1 MSQNQQINRRFV
13 LANRPQGAP
22 VPANFRLEE
31 KPTPSPQDG
40 EILLR
45 TAWLSLDP
53 YMRIRMNEGF
63 SYAPSVD
70 LGGVMVGESVARVV
84 ESRHAGFQKG
94 DLVVSA
100 HGWQDYATSNGT
112 GLIKL
117 PADMKNESLALG
129 TLGMPGFSAYTGL
142 MNIGQPKP
150 GETVAVAAATGAVGS
165 VIGQLAKLSG
175 CRAVGI
181 AGGAKKCAYAVK
193 ELGFDACVDHADPA
207 FADLLQK
214 ACPRGIDVYFEN
226 VGGKIFDTI
235 LPLLNLRARVP
246 VCGLIA
252 HYNVADQAGSPSG
265 FNTLLFT
272 LIKRLR
278 IEGFIIYDHYAA
290 GLFDPFF
297 QKMKVLVAEGKV
309 KPHEYVIEGLE
320 HAPQGLAGLLEGK
333 NFGKVVVR
341 VGNA

>member
-1 MSQNQQINRRFV
+1 
-13 LANRPQGAP
+13 
-22 VPANFRLEE
+22 
-31 KPTPSPQDG
+31 
-40 EILLR
+40 
-45 TAWLSLDP
+45 
-53 YMRIRMNEGF
+53 
-63 SYAPSVD
+63 
-70 LGGVMVGESVARVV
+70 
-84 ESRHAGFQKG
+84 
-94 DLVVSA
+94 
-100 HGWQDYATSNGT
+100 
-112 GLIKL
+112 
-117 PADMKNESLALG
+117 
-129 TLGMPGFSAYTGL
+129 
-142 MNIGQPKP
+142 
-150 GETVAVAAATGAVGS
+150 VGS

-207 FADLLQK
+207 CADLLKK

-252 HYNVADQAGSPSG
+252 HYNVADQAGTPSG

-297 QKMKVLVAEGKV
+297 QRMKVLVAEGKV

-341 VGNA
+341 VVTLETVCQGVNQQAESESLARAGRQAEVAADRVEVAALPVRAGLPGAADVHDGGPADHLARDPADPDLALPGARGRPRDEHRRDGRLHGRVQDGETHARVSASEDASALLRLAIWVGRWEDLR